1 MIISKKDVPAFLA
14 SLMSGYR
21 VFAPVKTD
29 TYTGFQQISS
39 GTEAVLDFSNT
50 KIPPKGILFPQSE
63 KLFTYSVAG
72 EAVKVEEVIDDA
84 KSVVFGV
91 RPCDAKSIALLDN
104 VFDND
109 KYQDPYYLTR
119 RANTVLVGIGC
130 NEPASTCFCTSVG
143 CGPFDTTG
151 LDLLLVDTGDAFV
164 VEAVTDKGKAIV
176 TTAGFA
182 AASDADQAVAANAK
196 AAATV
201 SCEVNTEGLKEKLD
215 VNFYDGIWDLIHE
228 KCLGCG
234 ACTYSCPTCHC
245 FDIVDE
251 AEGTDGCRIRNWDS
265 CMFPLFTLH
274 GSGHN
279 PRTSSKER
287 YRNRVMHKFK
297 YFVDNF
303 NAVACVGC
311 GRCINNCPVN
321 LDIREVLADI
331 RGSEARLDK

>member
-1 MIISKKDVPAFLA
+1 MIISKKDVPAFLD
-14 SLMSGYR
+14 SLISEYR
-21 VFAPVKTD
+21 VFAPVKID
-29 TYTGFQQISS
+29 SYTGFRQIGS
-39 GTEAVLDFSNT
+39 GTEAVLDYSNT

-63 KLFTYSVAG
+63 KLFTYSVTG
-72 EAVKVEEVIDDA
+72 EGVKVEEVIDSA
-84 KSVVFGV
+84 KSVVFGI
-91 RPCDAKSIALLDN
+91 RPCDAKSITLLDN

-130 NEPASTCFCTSVG
+130 NDPCSTCFCTSVG
-143 CGPFDTTG
+143 SGPFDTAG
-151 LDLLLVDTGDAFV
+151 LDLLLVDAGDAYV
-164 VEAVTDKGKAIV
+164 VEVLTDKGKELAARA
-176 TTAGFA
+176 TFA
-182 AASDADQAVAANAK
+182 AAGDAELAAAAK
-196 AAATV
+196 AKEEAVVTSTV
-201 SCEVNTEGLKEKLD
+201 ITDGLKEKLD
-215 VNFYDGIWDLIHE
+215 VNFYDGIWDQIHE

-245 FDIVDE
+245 FDIVDD
-251 AEGTDGCRIRNWDS
+251 AVGTDGCRIRNWDS
-265 CMFPLFTLH
+265 CMFPLFTMH

-279 PRTSSKER
+279 PRTSGKER

-297 YFVDNF
+297 YFVDNS

-331 RGSEARLDK
+331 RGSEVRLDK

>member
-1 MIISKKDVPAFLA
+1 MIISKKDIPAFLDG
-14 SLMSGYR
+14 LMGEYR

-29 TYTGFQQISS
+29 TYTMFQQLKS
-39 GTEAVLDFSNT
+39 GTEAVLDYSNT

-130 NEPASTCFCTSVG
+130 NEPAGTCFCTSVG
-143 CGPFDTTG
+143 CSPFDTTG

-164 VEAVTDKGKAIV
+164 VEAVTDKGKDVVAK
-176 TTAGFA
+176 AGFA
-182 AASDADQAVAANAK
+182 AAGDADQA
-196 AAATV
+196 AAARAKEAAAV
-201 SCEVNTEGLKEKLD
+201 SCEVNTDGLKDKLD

-245 FDIVDE
+245 FDIVDD

-279 PRTSSKER
+279 PRTSGKER

-303 NAVACVGC
+303 DAVACVGC

>member
-1 MIISKKDVPAFLA
+1 MIINKKDVPAFLA
-14 SLMSGYR
+14 SLMGEYR

-72 EAVKVEEVIDDA
+72 EAVKVEEIIDDA

-143 CGPFDTTG
+143 CSPFDTTG

-164 VEAVTDKGKAIV
+164 VEAVTDKGKALV
-176 TTAGFA
+176 ATACFA
-182 AASDADQAVAANAK
+182 AAGDADQAAAARAK
-196 AAATV
+196 ETATV
-201 SCEVNTEGLKEKLD
+201 SCKVNTDGLKEKLD

-245 FDIVDE
+245 FDIVDD

-279 PRTSSKER
+279 PRTSGKER

-303 NAVACVGC
+303 DAVACVGC